1 MSATVTN
8 QFEISPAAPT
18 SSTLATMTPEMREA
32 IFSSRAAPRV
42 LGKPYRGAN
51 GLVVGAVVKVTEP
64 DTKSTVASE
73 VLDKY
78 RREAGE
84 QSTQQAIASSITILK
99 TQAKLDVAS
108 DLLVR

>member
-1 MSATVTN
+1 MS
-8 QFEISPAAPT
+8 
-18 SSTLATMTPEMREA
+18 PEMREA

-42 LGKPYRGAN
+42 LGKPYRTAD
-51 GLVVGAVVKVTEP
+51 GLVIGAVVKVTEP
-64 DTKSTVASE
+64 DTKSTIASE

-78 RREAGE
+78 RREAVE

-99 TQAKLDVAS
+99 TRAKLDIAS